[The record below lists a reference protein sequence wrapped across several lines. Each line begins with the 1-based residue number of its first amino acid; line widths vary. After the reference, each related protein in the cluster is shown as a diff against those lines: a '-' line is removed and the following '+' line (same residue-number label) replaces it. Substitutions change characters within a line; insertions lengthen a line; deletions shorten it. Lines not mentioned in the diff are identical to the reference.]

1 MSGFKFKTKPM
12 SQQLQALR
20 LAWPHRE
27 FAFFMEQGTGK
38 SKVYIDLAAA
48 RWLRGQIDTLIV
60 LCPNG
65 VKPVWCD
72 MEEGELALHCPVS
85 YMFVNF
91 SAGAEL
97 ETFNNMESPDHL
109 KVIIAGIEMFSQGRS
124 WKQVLAYASNN
135 KCMVVVDE
143 SSALKNHKSNRT
155 ANITLVGGYAEYRN
169 IGTGTEISQGV
180 QDLFGQFTFLNSRII
195 GCLSPAKQLPSFTVF
210 KNKYCVM
217 GGFKNRQVIEY
228 QHTDDLFDRLRPHTY
243 VVRKEDCLDLPDKVF
258 EKVVVQLTK
267 QQRQAIDDLYHDY
280 ETLQENR
287 TLTVS
292 TVLERLTRYQQI
304 IGGTFP
310 FREGD
315 EDYQTVPL
323 SGGNPKLDALMDIII
338 NTPERVKVIIWARFI
353 PEMKYIAEALEK
365 RYGRQSYR
373 TYNGATEDD
382 DRIKFKQEFQ
392 DPESGVRFFISNRT
406 GSRGLTL
413 TAATLVVFYSNSFSY
428 EDRKQSEDRCHRK
441 GQNNK
446 VTYIDLEAADERD
459 EMILTALKRKQTI
472 AEFVKE
478 ELAADSS
485 GT

>member
-1 MSGFKFKTKPM
+1 
-12 SQQLQALR
+12 
-20 LAWPHRE
+20 
-27 FAFFMEQGTGK
+27 
-38 SKVYIDLAAA
+38 
-48 RWLRGQIDTLIV
+48 
-60 LCPNG
+60 
-65 VKPVWCD
+65 
-72 MEEGELALHCPVS
+72 
-85 YMFVNF
+85 
-91 SAGAEL
+91 
-97 ETFNNMESPDHL
+97 
-109 KVIIAGIEMFSQGRS
+109 
-124 WKQVLAYASNN
+124 
-135 KCMVVVDE
+135 
-143 SSALKNHKSNRT
+143 
-155 ANITLVGGYAEYRN
+155 
-169 IGTGTEISQGV
+169 
-180 QDLFGQFTFLNSRII
+180 
-195 GCLSPAKQLPSFTVF
+195 
-210 KNKYCVM
+210 M